1 MDFFSDTTEAKRKKD
16 NIFQVL
22 KVSTGNSTSSEQNRR
37 SRRQP
42 GYAQMKDN
50 GFVASRPNL
59 KIKRRKEEMIRN
71 LGTSG
76 TKNNNGRSG
85 VTDADC
91 P

>member
-1 MDFFSDTTEAKRKKD
+1 
-16 NIFQVL
+16 
-22 KVSTGNSTSSEQNRR
+22 
-37 SRRQP
+37 
-42 GYAQMKDN
+42 MKDN